1 MRRPALARIALVVFG
16 SLFALA
22 LLGPSLA
29 GGAGGT
35 GAALE
40 AELATAAA
48 PQLLGWWSLAT
59 RNVAGVVVAS
69 TCIAALLG
77 TPLGAL
83 SVYGGGAAAGWL
95 FRFVELV
102 GAIPGLILVG
112 VLRFGDST
120 GGVLSLIATL
130 ALLRTLEVAQL
141 VRSQVLATLPSD
153 FVEASRALGASR
165 RWQIRVH
172 VLPRLAR
179 PLAVNLLLGASAL
192 IGLEAALSFTGLGMP
207 EGVPSWGRG
216 LAALATGSHAVALVW
231 VIASIGLTSALL
243 YGLGARLAEDVNAPL
258 WPPAAPPSR
267 LELGAERQGS

>member
-1 MRRPALARIALVVFG
+1 MRRPGLGRIALVLFG
-16 SLFALA
+16 SMLALA
-22 LLGPSLA
+22 LLGPFLT
-29 GGAGGT
+29 GGADRT
-35 GAALE
+35 GAMHQ
-40 AELATAAA
+40 AELATADAR
-48 PQLLGWWSLAT
+48 QLLAWWSLAT
-59 RNVAGVVVAS
+59 RNVAGVVIIT
-69 TCIAALLG
+69 TCIAAALG

-83 SVYGGGAAAGWL
+83 SVYGGGAAGGWL

-102 GAIPGLILVG
+102 GAVPGLILVG
-112 VLRFGDST
+112 VLRFGDAS
-120 GGVLSLIATL
+120 GGVVSLIATL

-172 VLPRLAR
+172 VLPRVAR
-179 PLAVNLLLGASAL
+179 PLAINLLLGASSL

-216 LAALATGSHAVALVW
+216 LAILATGNHATALVC

-243 YGLGARLAEDVNAPL
+243 YGLGARLAENVNRPL
-258 WPPAAPPSR
+258 WPPAAPLSR